1 MKPTI
6 AEGIIA
12 VANHKLRTEGIES
25 YKKFL
30 AEEYFSKKEVID
42 TIVNEIEIDLDM
54 PRSQKTWDW
63 IKKELLDA
71 FGGGSE

>member
-12 VANHKLRTEGIES
+12 VANHKLRIEGVES
-25 YKKFL
+25 YKEFL
-30 AEEYFSKKEVID
+30 AEEYFSKKEIID
-42 TIVNEIEIDLDM
+42 TIKSINIDLDM

-63 IKKELLDA
+63 IRNELLNS
-71 FGGGSE
+71 FGGGQE